1 MKNNTVIIETIST
14 HNGEMV
20 SHSIAFVSPMTV
32 RLYRLLWRGCGG
44 FRKLINRLTSIQ
56 AA

>member
-1 MKNNTVIIETIST
+1 MKNTVIIETITT

-44 FRKLINRLTSIQ
+44 LRKLINRLTSIQ

>member
-14 HNGEMV
+14 HHGEMV

-44 FRKLINRLTSIQ
+44 LKKLINRLTSIQ